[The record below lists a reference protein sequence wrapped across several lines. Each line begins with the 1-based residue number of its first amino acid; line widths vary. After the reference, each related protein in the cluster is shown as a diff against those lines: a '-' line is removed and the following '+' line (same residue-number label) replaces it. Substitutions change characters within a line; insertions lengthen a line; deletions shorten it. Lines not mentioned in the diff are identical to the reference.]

1 MRIVYVGTVPP
12 LPGGISHSG
21 AQLTAALRKAGHDVE
36 IISWAAQYP
45 RLLYKGSAR
54 DKGAVAPEGAQF
66 VMRWWAPWSWW
77 LAGRH
82 ARRADLLVLPWV
94 TPAQAPAYCVVLA
107 ASSRVPRLVVV
118 HNPYPHEPRALDT
131 MLTRVVLRQA
141 DVLLAHS
148 AAAAASISSLAP
160 DVSVETA
167 ALPPTLAITPQPL
180 PPHPPFKALFFGL
193 VRPYKGLDI
202 AIDALEILRSRGVPI
217 ELTVAGEFWE
227 PVDPWN
233 ARIAAAGLTDAVHL
247 HPGYVPDAEV
257 SALLAAHHIVFA
269 PYRSATQSAVV
280 PLAWAA
286 GRPTVATPVGGLV
299 EQIRDGENG
308 VLATAATGAAF
319 ADAVTTAID
328 NLDSLASGSR
338 DAALTAPTWDAV
350 ARVVESVARRLGP
363 PIS

>member
-21 AQLTAALRKAGHDVE
+21 AALTAALRRAGHEVE

-54 DKGAVAPEGAQF
+54 DKGAVAPEGAEF
-66 VMRWWAPWSWW
+66 VLRWWAPWTWW
-77 LAGRH
+77 KAGRR
-82 ARRADLLVLPWV
+82 ARRADLLLLPWV

-107 ASSRVPRLVVV
+107 ASRPAPRLVVV

-131 MLTRVVLRQA
+131 ALTRVVLRQA

-148 AAAAASISSLAP
+148 AAAAASISTLAP
-160 DVSVETA
+160 DVPVETTP
-167 ALPPTLAITPQPL
+167 LPPTLTITARPL

-233 ARIAAAGLTDAVHL
+233 ARIAAAGLTDAVRL
-247 HPGYVPDAEV
+247 RSGYVPDAEV
-257 SALLAAHHIVFA
+257 NDLLAAHHIVFA

-299 EQIRDGENG
+299 EQVQDGENG

-319 ADAVTTAID
+319 ADAVTRAID
-328 NLDSLASGSR
+328 DLESLATGALGASR
-338 DAALTAPTWDAV
+338 TAPTWEGVAAVVEAV
-350 ARVVESVARRLGP
+350 AQRLRP
-363 PIS
+363 SS

>member
-1 MRIVYVGTVPP
+1 MRIVYVGPVPP

-21 AQLTAALRKAGHDVE
+21 AELTAALRRAGHEVE

-54 DKGAVAPEGAQF
+54 DKGAVAPEGAEF

-77 LAGRH
+77 RAGRQ
-82 ARRADLLVLPWV
+82 ARGADLLVLPWV

-107 ASSRVPRLVVV
+107 AARRVPRLVVV

-131 MLTRVVLRQA
+131 VLTRVVLRQA

-148 AAAAASISSLAP
+148 AAAAASISTLAP
-160 DVSVETA
+160 DVTVETA
-167 ALPPTLAITPQPL
+167 PLPPTLTITPQPL
-180 PPHPPFKALFFGL
+180 PPHPPYKALFFGL

-202 AIDALEILRSRGVPI
+202 AIDALAILRARGVPI

-247 HPGYVPDAEV
+247 HPRLCTRRGGQRAARRAPHRVRPVPLGDA
-257 SALLAAHHIVFA
+257 IGRRA
-269 PYRSATQSAVV
+269 PGVGGRSAHRRN
-280 PLAWAA
+280 A
-286 GRPTVATPVGGLV
+286 GRGLGRAGGRRQERCAGHRGDRRRV
-299 EQIRDGENG
+299 CRRRDHSHRQPRRARDG
-308 VLATAATGAAF
+308 
-319 ADAVTTAID
+319 
-328 NLDSLASGSR
+328 R
-338 DAALTAPTWDAV
+338 P
-350 ARVVESVARRLGP
+350 
-363 PIS
+363 